1 MEKIKIKMNQY
12 VSWETLDKIKCQ
24 WLILLGGRNNG
35 KSFASKEF
43 LIKKFLKEGAQF
55 AYIRR
60 YKEDCKQYMVSEYFS
75 DIICD
80 KDGVNHLLEWT
91 GGKYN
96 TVVTYNSGIYLG
108 FISEETGKVDR
119 GPMFGRMFGLSWATH
134 YKSLSFPQIKYA
146 VYEEF
151 ITDGEY
157 LKTSAGSEVKI
168 LMNLISTLFRDKGAK
183 EGCKVLLVGNT
194 VSRINPFFKEFG
206 LKGVPKQQPNS
217 IDYYSYKYKDASGH
231 ESLTRIA
238 VYMTHSRDVNS
249 GMFFGNAAK
258 TITSTVWETE
268 EADTADFDKDE
279 CKVLYQLVFKYDDN
293 MFLMEFIELP
303 DGVVTWYVSPKTTP
317 IKPGTRIVSNE
328 LILSDLATRMFKG
341 LTEMEQKLF
350 QYLKDDRIL
359 YSDNL
364 TATEYKQCYGMIRK
378 VAW

>member
-1 MEKIKIKMNQY
+1 MEKIKVKLNQY
-12 VSWETLDKIKCQ
+12 VSWETLDKIKAE

-35 KSFASKEF
+35 KSFASKEY
-43 LIKKFLKEGAQF
+43 LIRHYLKTGGQF

-60 YKEDCKQYMVSEYFS
+60 YKEDCKQYMVQEYFS
-75 DIICD
+75 DIISD
-80 KDGVNHLLEWT
+80 KDGINHLMEWT

-96 TVVTYNSGIYLG
+96 TVVTYNSGIYFG
-108 FISEETGKVDR
+108 FMSEETGKVER

-134 YKSLSFPQIKYA
+134 YKSLSFPQIDTA

-157 LKTSAGSEVKI
+157 LRTSTGSEVKI
-168 LMNLISTLFRDKGAK
+168 MMNLISTIFRDKKG
-183 EGCKVLLVGNT
+183 KVLLVGNT

-217 IDYYSYKYKDASGH
+217 IDYYSYKYKDVSGH